1 MRFQFPVARRTGKS
15 LEAEGAEERQ
25 TQIPYGNDKKCRSL
39 RDDKKYMLLDMEIQ
53 EQVELAGRTTFGVG
67 GAARFFVEVASEE
80 DLLAAWQWARYRGME
95 VFVLGGGSNLL
106 VRDEGFAGL
115 VVKMAVMGVKELGGG
130 VVEVGAGEGWDGF
143 VSYCVERGLA
153 GVECLA
159 GIPGSVGG
167 TPVQNVGAYGQEVS
181 ETIEGVRALDRVSG
195 EFVELG
201 SGACRFRYRESLFNA
216 DEPGRYVVV
225 RVRFKLRV
233 GGAPTLKYAEL
244 KARFAGGS
252 SVDPTQD
259 GETVMTGPPEDRQGA
274 PSLVEV
280 ARVVREIRRGKGM
293 LIVEG
298 DPDCRSAGSFF
309 RNPVVAVEVLE
320 RLGGE
325 VPHWPAGEGLV
336 KIPAAWLL
344 EQAGFVK
351 GFGDGPVGISSRH
364 TLALVNRGGA
374 TYADVEKLEW
384 KIVEKVW
391 EKFGVGLVREPVVL

>member
-1 MRFQFPVARRTGKS
+1 
-15 LEAEGAEERQ
+15 
-25 TQIPYGNDKKCRSL
+25 
-39 RDDKKYMLLDMEIQ
+39 MEIQ
-53 EQVELAGRTTFGVG
+53 EQVELAGLTTFGVG
-67 GAARFFVEVASEE
+67 GAARFFVEVASED
-80 DLLAAWQWARYRGME
+80 DLVAAWQWARYRGMD

-115 VVKMAVMGVKELGGG
+115 VVKMAVMGIKELGEGL
-130 VVEVGAGEGWDGF
+130 VEVGAGEGWDRF
-143 VSYCVERGLA
+143 VTYCVDRGLA

-181 ETIEGVRALDRVSG
+181 ETIEGVRVLDRITG

-201 SGACRFRYRESLFNA
+201 KAACRFRYRESLFNT
-216 DEPGRYVVV
+216 DEPGRYVVTE
-225 RVRFKLRV
+225 VRFKLRV
-233 GGAPTLKYAEL
+233 GGEPTLKYAEL
-244 KARFAGGS
+244 RERVSESASQRVSGVAEES
-252 SVDPTQD
+252 PSV
-259 GETVMTGPPEDRQGA
+259 
-274 PSLVEV
+274 VEV

-309 RNPVVAVEVLE
+309 KNPVVAQEVLE
-320 RLGGE
+320 SIGGE

-344 EQAGFVK
+344 EHAGFVK
-351 GFGDGPVGISSRH
+351 GFGTGTVGISSRH

-374 TYADVEKLEW
+374 TFEDVEKLEW
-384 KIVEKVW
+384 EIVAKVW
-391 EKFGVGLVREPVVL
+391 EKFGVGLVREPVVLG